1 MTARFAPTMSAR
13 FAPTMTARFAP
24 TMPRGLT
31 ATLVLACTMA
41 CTTACAP
48 KQPERSLDELYKIQ
62 AEVERTADPYDL
74 GTGDAPGRVNH
85 ERAGG
90 RR

>member
-1 MTARFAPTMSAR
+1 
-13 FAPTMTARFAP
+13 
-24 TMPRGLT
+24 MPRGLT

-41 CTTACAP
+41 CTMACTTACAP
-48 KQPERSLDELYKIQ
+48 KPPERSLNELYEIQ
-62 AEVERTADPYDL
+62 AEVEKTADPYDL

-85 ERAGG
+85 ERASG